1 MAKIGATGGN
11 TDGTMGS
18 FTAPRV
24 GGFSGNKKQPTTDR
38 FQNNF
43 FSSLRREDQIKGQE
57 QGPANKIVKF
67 GAGVKPKESANGSL
81 IKSISTNINNQ
92 FTDAISQLQNNV
104 INIVSPV
111 LDKLQTEHRR
121 KLDDAETQKPSKL
134 LGGFLDLLRNGLDF
148 IKFLSDRKRLRALRQ
163 GIGSLKGA
171 FADLLGVGES
181 VAGALKG
188 LLKKIAGIR
197 GGKGGGGGL
206 IGGIVGA
213 IMGAIGTALAAK
225 LLGGKKPPKP
235 PRVPKTTPPKVR
247 PRKPRIKGKF
257 GVLAGI
263 GGLLAGGM
271 ALAPAVKGTP
281 SEEEVPEEIS
291 DQPLSKVLLD
301 KFDKVLEQF
310 SNAIDSLT
318 KPAKTSPSTSTPPT
332 GSGSGSETDSSTT
345 GGGGAMPSEDQDLYT
360 TATLASMEA
369 GTDQARAD
377 VAQAVYN
384 RMGQRGQSATEVAT
398 AKGQFAV
405 MFDQN
410 DNIDPDAKNI
420 KTLEDAVKFRMK
432 KKGETAEVAEQQIR
446 STIAAMRNPQLIKN
460 AQTFVQDR
468 TSFRASAKNY
478 QTLTNSIW
486 RGGAGDNQFLN
497 EEVSGKGT
505 VAVPEFV
512 TGVEVGSDKVKVE
525 PAPQQSQVMQK
536 VSQQVAQPANKGGGV
551 SVVPMGGTPQQQ
563 ARAGSPRGKTASP
576 SSDAIPFLDS
586 STSDNAHNMFSRMT
600 YNVVG

>member
-67 GAGVKPKESANGSL
+67 GAGVKAKDPGNGSL

-92 FTDAISQLQNNV
+92 FGDAITQLQSNV
-104 INIVSPV
+104 TNIVSPV
-111 LDKLQTEHRR
+111 LDRLKAEHRR
-121 KLDDAETQKPSKL
+121 SIDDAESNKPTNL
-134 LGGFLDLLRNGLDF
+134 LGGFLDMLRSGLDF
-148 IKFLSDRKRLRALRQ
+148 IRFLSDRKRLAFLRQ
-163 GIGSLKGA
+163 GIKNLKTG
-171 FADLLGVGES
+171 FNELFIVGET
-181 VAGALKG
+181 VAKT
-188 LLKKIAGIR
+188 LKKLIKQLKKLGQE
-197 GGKGGGGGL
+197 GGKGGGFRLPGMPRFGG
-206 IGGIVGA
+206 GG
-213 IMGAIGTALAAK
+213 
-225 LLGGKKPPKP
+225 GGNRRQRRSNQR
-235 PRVPKTTPPKVR
+235 PRSSVR
-247 PRKPRIKGKF
+247 PRRRPGM
-257 GVLAGI
+257 GTAGMI
-263 GGLLAGGM
+263 LGTGGLLAGGM
-271 ALAPAVKGTP
+271 AMAPAVQGSPTAP
-281 SEEEVPEEIS
+281 PPVPEPIVE
-291 DQPLSKVLLD
+291 QPLSQKLLE
-301 KFDKVLEQF
+301 KFDQVLDQF
-310 SNAIDSLT
+310 NNAIDSLT
-318 KPAKTSPSTSTPPT
+318 KPAKTTPTQTTPAT
-332 GSGSGSETDSSTT
+332 GSGGGSTDSSSM

-360 TATLASMEA
+360 TATLASME
-369 GTDQARAD
+369 GGSDQARAD

-384 RMGQRGQSATEVAT
+384 RMGRSGQSATEVAT
-398 AKGQFAV
+398 ASGQFAV

-410 DNIDPDAKNI
+410 DNIDADAKNI

-446 STIAAMRNPQLIKN
+446 STIAAMRNPELIKN

-525 PAPQQSQVMQK
+525 PAPQQSQVMQQ
-536 VSQQVAQPANKGGGV
+536 VSKSVSQPANKGGGV

-576 SSDAIPFLDS
+576 SSDAIPFLES

>member
-11 TDGTMGS
+11 TDGAMGS
-18 FTAPRV
+18 FAAPRV

-38 FQNNF
+38 FQDRF
-43 FSSLRREDQIKGQE
+43 FSSLRREGRIKGTE
-57 QGPANKIVKF
+57 ESPANKIVKF
-67 GAGVKPKESANGSL
+67 GAGVKAKDPGNGSL

-92 FTDAISQLQNNV
+92 FGDAITQLQSNV
-104 INIVSPV
+104 TNIVSPV
-111 LDKLQTEHRR
+111 LDRLKAEHRR
-121 KLDDAETQKPSKL
+121 SIDDAESNKPTNL
-134 LGGFLDLLRNGLDF
+134 LGGFLDMLRSGLDF
-148 IKFLSDRKRLRALRQ
+148 IRFLSDRKRLAFLRQ
-163 GIGSLKGA
+163 GIKNLKTG
-171 FADLLGVGES
+171 FNELFIVGET
-181 VAGALKG
+181 VAKT
-188 LLKKIAGIR
+188 LKKLIKQLKKLGQE
-197 GGKGGGGGL
+197 GGKGGGFRLPGMPRFGGF
-206 IGGIVGA
+206 GGGN
-213 IMGAIGTALAAK
+213 K
-225 LLGGKKPPKP
+225 RP
-235 PRVPKTTPPKVR
+235 
-247 PRKPRIKGKF
+247 PRKPNQRPAARPRPRRKGM
-257 GVLAGI
+257 GTAGLLLGT

-271 ALAPAVKGTP
+271 AMAPAVQGSPTAP
-281 SEEEVPEEIS
+281 PPVPEPIVE
-291 DQPLSKVLLD
+291 QPLSQKLLEKFNQVLD
-301 KFDKVLEQF
+301 QF
-310 SNAIDSLT
+310 NNAIDSLT
-318 KPAKTSPSTSTPPT
+318 RPAKTTPTQTTPAT
-332 GSGSGSETDSSTT
+332 GSGGGSTDSSSM

-446 STIAAMRNPQLIKN
+446 STIGAMRNPELIKRS
-460 AQTFVQDR
+460 QTFVQDR

-505 VAVPEFV
+505 MAVPEFV
-512 TGVEVGSDKVKVE
+512 TGAEVDPNKVKVE
-525 PAPQQSQVMQK
+525 AAPQQSQVMQK
-536 VSQQVAQPANKGGGV
+536 VSQQVAQPARKGGGV
-551 SVVPMGGTPQQQ
+551 SVVPVGGGGGQPTPAGGV
-563 ARAGSPRGKTASP
+563 ARGSSNKPDGGGVP
-576 SSDAIPFLDS
+576 FMSSS
-586 STSDNAHNMFSRMT
+586 MKDNAHDMFSRMT

>member
-11 TDGTMGS
+11 TDGAMGS
-18 FTAPRV
+18 FAAPRV

-38 FQNNF
+38 FQDRF
-43 FSSLRREDQIKGQE
+43 FSSLRREGQVRSKE
-57 QGPANKIVKF
+57 ESPANKIVKF
-67 GAGVKPKESANGSL
+67 GAGVKAKDPGNGSL

-92 FTDAISQLQNNV
+92 FGDAITQLQSNV
-104 INIVSPV
+104 TNIVSPV
-111 LDKLQTEHRR
+111 LDRLKAEHRR
-121 KLDDAETQKPSKL
+121 SIDDAESNKPTNL
-134 LGGFLDLLRNGLDF
+134 LGGFLDMLRSGLDF
-148 IKFLSDRKRLRALRQ
+148 IRFLSDRKRLAFLRQ
-163 GIGSLKGA
+163 GIKNLRTGFNEL
-171 FADLLGVGES
+171 FIVGET
-181 VAGALKG
+181 VAKT
-188 LLKKIAGIR
+188 LKKIIKQLKDAA
-197 GGKGGGGGL
+197 KNSGGGGG
-206 IGGIVGA
+206 GGFRLPRIPGFGGGNKRPPRKPNQTPTSRPRPRRRRG
-213 IMGAIGTALAAK
+213 MGTAGM
-225 LLGGKKPPKP
+225 LLGG
-235 PRVPKTTPPKVR
+235 
-247 PRKPRIKGKF
+247 
-257 GVLAGI
+257 A
-263 GGLLAGGM
+263 GLLGGGM
-271 ALAPAVKGTP
+271 ALAPAVQGSPTAP
-281 SEEEVPEEIS
+281 PELPEPVVE
-291 DQPLSKVLLD
+291 QPLSQKLLEKFNQVLD
-301 KFDKVLEQF
+301 QF
-310 SNAIDSLT
+310 NNAIDSLT
-318 KPAKTSPSTSTPPT
+318 KPAKTTPTQTTPAT
-332 GSGSGSETDSSTT
+332 GSGGGSTDSSSMG

-446 STIAAMRNPQLIKN
+446 STIAAMRNPELIKN

-505 VAVPEFV
+505 MAVPEFV
-512 TGVEVGSDKVKVE
+512 TGTEVDPNKVKVE
-525 PAPQQSQVMQK
+525 AAPEQSQVMKK
-536 VSQQVAQPANKGGGV
+536 VSQQVAQPARKGGGV
-551 SVVPMGGTPQQQ
+551 SVVPVGGGGGQPTPSGGV
-563 ARAGSPRGKTASP
+563 ARGSSNKPDGGGVP
-576 SSDAIPFLDS
+576 FMSSS
-586 STSDNAHNMFSRMT
+586 MKDNAHDMFSRMT

>member
-11 TDGTMGS
+11 TDGAMGS

-24 GGFSGNKKQPTTDR
+24 GGFSGNKKQPTTSTFQDR
-38 FQNNF
+38 FF
-43 FSSLRREDQIKGQE
+43 TSLKREGRLKARE
-57 QGPANKIVKF
+57 EGPANKIVKF
-67 GAGVKPKESANGSL
+67 GAGVKAKDPGNGSL

-92 FTDAISQLQNNV
+92 FGDAITQLQSNV
-104 INIVSPV
+104 TNIVSPV
-111 LDKLQTEHRR
+111 LDRLKAEHRR
-121 KLDDAETQKPSKL
+121 SIDDAESNKPTNL
-134 LGGFLDLLRNGLDF
+134 LGGFLDMLRSGLDF
-148 IKFLSDRKRLRALRQ
+148 IRFLSDRKRLAFLRQ
-163 GIGSLKGA
+163 GIKNLKTG
-171 FADLLGVGES
+171 FNELFIVGET
-181 VAGALKG
+181 VAKT
-188 LLKKIAGIR
+188 LKKLIKQLKKLGQE
-197 GGKGGGGGL
+197 GGKGGGGLFGNL
-206 IGGIVGA
+206 RLPGFGGGGGNRRQRRSNQRPRSSA
-213 IMGAIGTALAAK
+213 RPRRRRGMGTAGM
-225 LLGGKKPPKP
+225 LLG
-235 PRVPKTTPPKVR
+235 T
-247 PRKPRIKGKF
+247 
-257 GVLAGI
+257 

-271 ALAPAVKGTP
+271 AMAPAVQSSPTAP
-281 SEEEVPEEIS
+281 PPVPEPIVE
-291 DQPLSKVLLD
+291 QPLSQKLLEKFNQVLD
-301 KFDKVLEQF
+301 QF
-310 SNAIDSLT
+310 NNAIDSLT
-318 KPAKTSPSTSTPPT
+318 KPAKTTPTQTTPAT
-332 GSGSGSETDSSTT
+332 GSGGGSTDSSSMG

-432 KKGETAEVAEQQIR
+432 KKGETAEVAEKQIR
-446 STIAAMRNPQLIKN
+446 STIAAMRNPELIKR

-505 VAVPEFV
+505 MAVPEFV

-536 VSQQVAQPANKGGGV
+536 VSQQVAQPARKGGGV
-551 SVVPMGGTPQQQ
+551 SVVPVGGGAQQ
-563 ARAGSPRGKTASP
+563 SP
-576 SSDAIPFLDS
+576 SGGGSRGRANKLEQGGIPFMS
-586 STSDNAHNMFSRMT
+586 SSMNDNAHDMFSRMT

>member
-11 TDGTMGS
+11 TDGAMGS

-67 GAGVKPKESANGSL
+67 GAGVKAKDPGNGSL

-92 FTDAISQLQNNV
+92 FGDAITQLQSNV
-104 INIVSPV
+104 TNIVSPV
-111 LDKLQTEHRR
+111 LDRLKAEHRR
-121 KLDDAETQKPSKL
+121 SIDDAESNKPTNL
-134 LGGFLDLLRNGLDF
+134 LGGFLDMLRSGLDF
-148 IKFLSDRKRLRALRQ
+148 IRFLSDRKRLAFLRQ
-163 GIGSLKGA
+163 GIKNLKTG
-171 FADLLGVGES
+171 FNELFIVGET
-181 VAGALKG
+181 VAKT
-188 LLKKIAGIR
+188 LKKLIKQLKKLGQE
-197 GGKGGGGGL
+197 GGKGGGFRLPGMPRFGG
-206 IGGIVGA
+206 GG
-213 IMGAIGTALAAK
+213 
-225 LLGGKKPPKP
+225 GGNRRQRRSNQR
-235 PRVPKTTPPKVR
+235 PRSSVR
-247 PRKPRIKGKF
+247 PRRRPGM
-257 GVLAGI
+257 GTAGMI
-263 GGLLAGGM
+263 LGTGGLLAGGM
-271 ALAPAVKGTP
+271 AMAPAVQGSPTAP
-281 SEEEVPEEIS
+281 PPVPEPIVE
-291 DQPLSKVLLD
+291 QPLSQKLLEKFNQVLD
-301 KFDKVLEQF
+301 QF
-310 SNAIDSLT
+310 NNAIDSLT
-318 KPAKTSPSTSTPPT
+318 KPAKTTPTQTTPAT
-332 GSGSGSETDSSTT
+332 GSGGGSTDSSSM

-360 TATLASMEA
+360 TATLASME
-369 GTDQARAD
+369 GGSDQARAD

-384 RMGQRGQSATEVAT
+384 RMGRSGQSATEVAT

-410 DNIDPDAKNI
+410 DNIDADAKNI

-446 STIAAMRNPQLIKN
+446 STIAAMRNPELIKN

-525 PAPQQSQVMQK
+525 PAPQQSQVMQQ
-536 VSQQVAQPANKGGGV
+536 VSKSVSQPANKGGGV

-576 SSDAIPFLDS
+576 SSDAIPFLES

>member
-11 TDGTMGS
+11 TDGAMGS
-18 FTAPRV
+18 FAAPRV
-24 GGFSGNKKQPTTDR
+24 GGFSGNKKQPTTSTFQDR
-38 FQNNF
+38 FF
-43 FSSLRREDQIKGQE
+43 TSLKREGRLE
-57 QGPANKIVKF
+57 AREEGPANKIVKF
-67 GAGVKPKESANGSL
+67 GAGVKAKDPGNGSL

-92 FTDAISQLQNNV
+92 FGDAITQLQSNV
-104 INIVSPV
+104 TNIVSPV
-111 LDKLQTEHRR
+111 LDRLKAEHRR
-121 KLDDAETQKPSKL
+121 SIDDAESNKPTNL
-134 LGGFLDLLRNGLDF
+134 LGGFLDMLRSGLDF
-148 IKFLSDRKRLRALRQ
+148 IRFLSDRKRLAFLRQ
-163 GIGSLKGA
+163 GIKNLKTG
-171 FADLLGVGES
+171 FNELFIVGET
-181 VAGALKG
+181 VAKT
-188 LLKKIAGIR
+188 LKKLIKQLKKLGQE
-197 GGKGGGGGL
+197 GGKGGGFRLPGMPRFGGF
-206 IGGIVGA
+206 GGGN
-213 IMGAIGTALAAK
+213 K
-225 LLGGKKPPKP
+225 RP
-235 PRVPKTTPPKVR
+235 
-247 PRKPRIKGKF
+247 PRKPNQRPAARPRPRRRGM
-257 GVLAGI
+257 GTAGMLLGT

-271 ALAPAVKGTP
+271 AMAPAVQASPTP
-281 SEEEVPEEIS
+281 PPPVPEPVVE
-291 DQPLSKVLLD
+291 QPLSQKLLEKFNQVLD
-301 KFDKVLEQF
+301 QF
-310 SNAIDSLT
+310 NNAIDSLT
-318 KPAKTSPSTSTPPT
+318 KPAKTTPTQTTPAT
-332 GSGSGSETDSSTT
+332 GSGGGSTDSSSM

-410 DNIDPDAKNI
+410 DNIDADAKNI

-446 STIAAMRNPQLIKN
+446 STIAAMRNPELIKR

-505 VAVPEFV
+505 MAVPEFV
-512 TGVEVGSDKVKVE
+512 TGAEVDPNKVKVE
-525 PAPQQSQVMQK
+525 AAPQQSQVMQK
-536 VSQQVAQPANKGGGV
+536 VSQQVAQPARKGGGV
-551 SVVPMGGTPQQQ
+551 SVVPVGGGAQQSP
-563 ARAGSPRGKTASP
+563 AGGGSRGPANKREQGG
-576 SSDAIPFLDS
+576 IPFMS
-586 STSDNAHNMFSRMT
+586 SSMKDNAHDMFSRMT

>member
-11 TDGTMGS
+11 TDGAMGS

-67 GAGVKPKESANGSL
+67 GAGVKAKDPGNGSL

-92 FTDAISQLQNNV
+92 FGDAITQLQSNV
-104 INIVSPV
+104 TNIVSPV
-111 LDKLQTEHRR
+111 LDRLKAEHRR
-121 KLDDAETQKPSKL
+121 SIDDAESNKPTNL
-134 LGGFLDLLRNGLDF
+134 LGGFLDMLRSGLDF
-148 IKFLSDRKRLRALRQ
+148 IRFLSDRKRLAFLRQ
-163 GIGSLKGA
+163 GIKNLKTG
-171 FADLLGVGES
+171 FNELFIVGET
-181 VAGALKG
+181 VAKT
-188 LLKKIAGIR
+188 LKKLIKQLKKLGQE
-197 GGKGGGGGL
+197 GGKGGGFRLPGMPRFGG
-206 IGGIVGA
+206 GG
-213 IMGAIGTALAAK
+213 
-225 LLGGKKPPKP
+225 GGNRRQRRSNQR
-235 PRVPKTTPPKVR
+235 PRSSVR
-247 PRKPRIKGKF
+247 PRRRPGM
-257 GVLAGI
+257 GTAGMI
-263 GGLLAGGM
+263 LGTGGLLAGGM
-271 ALAPAVKGTP
+271 AMAPAVQGSPTAP
-281 SEEEVPEEIS
+281 PPVPEPIVE
-291 DQPLSKVLLD
+291 QPLSQKLLE
-301 KFDKVLEQF
+301 KFDQVLDQF
-310 SNAIDSLT
+310 NNAIDSLT
-318 KPAKTSPSTSTPPT
+318 KPAKTTPTQTTPAT
-332 GSGSGSETDSSTT
+332 GSGGGSTDSSSM

-360 TATLASMEA
+360 TATLASME
-369 GTDQARAD
+369 GGSDQARAD

-384 RMGQRGQSATEVAT
+384 RMGRSGQSATEVAT

-410 DNIDPDAKNI
+410 DNIDADAKNI

-446 STIAAMRNPQLIKN
+446 STIAAMRNPELIKN

-525 PAPQQSQVMQK
+525 PAPQQSQVMQQ
-536 VSQQVAQPANKGGGV
+536 VSKSVSQPANKGGGV

-576 SSDAIPFLDS
+576 SSDAIPFLES

>member
-11 TDGTMGS
+11 TDGAMGS
-18 FTAPRV
+18 FAAPRV

-38 FQNNF
+38 FQDRF
-43 FSSLRREDQIKGQE
+43 FSSLRREGRIKGTE
-57 QGPANKIVKF
+57 ESPANKIVKF
-67 GAGVKPKESANGSL
+67 GAGVKAKDPGNGSL

-92 FTDAISQLQNNV
+92 FGDAITQLQSNV
-104 INIVSPV
+104 TNIVSPV
-111 LDKLQTEHRR
+111 LDRLKAEHRR
-121 KLDDAETQKPSKL
+121 SIDDAESNKPTNL
-134 LGGFLDLLRNGLDF
+134 LGGFLDMLRSGLDF
-148 IKFLSDRKRLRALRQ
+148 IRFLSDRKRLAFLRQ
-163 GIGSLKGA
+163 GIKNLKTG
-171 FADLLGVGES
+171 FNELFIVGET
-181 VAGALKG
+181 VAKT
-188 LLKKIAGIR
+188 LKKLIKQLRKLGQE
-197 GGKGGGGGL
+197 GGKGGGFRLPGMPRFGGF
-206 IGGIVGA
+206 GGGN
-213 IMGAIGTALAAK
+213 K
-225 LLGGKKPPKP
+225 RP
-235 PRVPKTTPPKVR
+235 
-247 PRKPRIKGKF
+247 PRKPNQRPAARPRPRRKGM
-257 GVLAGI
+257 GTAGLLLGT

-271 ALAPAVKGTP
+271 AMAPAVQGSPTAP
-281 SEEEVPEEIS
+281 PPVPEPIVE
-291 DQPLSKVLLD
+291 QPLSQKLLEKFNQVLD
-301 KFDKVLEQF
+301 QF
-310 SNAIDSLT
+310 NNAIDSLT
-318 KPAKTSPSTSTPPT
+318 RPAKTTPTQTTPAT
-332 GSGSGSETDSSTT
+332 GSGGGSTDSSSM

-446 STIAAMRNPQLIKN
+446 STIGAMRNPELIKRS
-460 AQTFVQDR
+460 QTFVQDR

-505 VAVPEFV
+505 MAVPEFV
-512 TGVEVGSDKVKVE
+512 TGAEVDPNKVKVE
-525 PAPQQSQVMQK
+525 AAPQQSQVMQK
-536 VSQQVAQPANKGGGV
+536 VSQQVAQPARKGGGV
-551 SVVPMGGTPQQQ
+551 SVVPVGGGAQQS
-563 ARAGSPRGKTASP
+563 RAGGGGRGPANKREQGG
-576 SSDAIPFLDS
+576 IPFMS
-586 STSDNAHNMFSRMT
+586 SSMNDNAHDMFSRMT

>member
-24 GGFSGNKKQPTTDR
+24 GGFSGNKKQPTTSTFQDR
-38 FQNNF
+38 F

-235 PRVPKTTPPKVR
+235 PKVPKTPPPKVR

-271 ALAPAVKGTP
+271 ALAPAVQGTP

-432 KKGETAEVAEQQIR
+432 KKGETAEVAEKQIR

>member
-1 MAKIGATGGN
+1 M
-11 TDGTMGS
+11 
-18 FTAPRV
+18 
-24 GGFSGNKKQPTTDR
+24 
-38 FQNNF
+38 
-43 FSSLRREDQIKGQE
+43 
-57 QGPANKIVKF
+57 
-67 GAGVKPKESANGSL
+67 
-81 IKSISTNINNQ
+81 
-92 FTDAISQLQNNV
+92 
-104 INIVSPV
+104 
-111 LDKLQTEHRR
+111 
-121 KLDDAETQKPSKL
+121 
-134 LGGFLDLLRNGLDF
+134 
-148 IKFLSDRKRLRALRQ
+148 
-163 GIGSLKGA
+163 
-171 FADLLGVGES
+171 
-181 VAGALKG
+181 
-188 LLKKIAGIR
+188 
-197 GGKGGGGGL
+197 
-206 IGGIVGA
+206 
-213 IMGAIGTALAAK
+213 
-225 LLGGKKPPKP
+225 
-235 PRVPKTTPPKVR
+235 
-247 PRKPRIKGKF
+247 
-257 GVLAGI
+257 
-263 GGLLAGGM
+263 LAGGI
-271 ALAPAVKGTP
+271 AILPAVQGTP

-369 GTDQARAD
+369 VLIKQGQMLLKL
-377 VAQAVYN
+377 VYN

-398 AKGQFAV
+398 ASGQFAV

-410 DNIDPDAKNI
+410 DNIDADAKNI

-446 STIAAMRNPQLIKN
+446 STIAAMRNPELIKN

-525 PAPQQSQVMQK
+525 PAPQQSQVMQQVSK
-536 VSQQVAQPANKGGGV
+536 SVSQPAQQRWWSQCCSYGWH
-551 SVVPMGGTPQQQ
+551 
-563 ARAGSPRGKTASP
+563 P
-576 SSDAIPFLDS
+576 STIKHEWF
-586 STSDNAHNMFSRMT
+586 STRKNRFSF
-600 YNVVG
+600 

>member
-24 GGFSGNKKQPTTDR
+24 GGFSGNKKQPTTSTFQDR
-38 FQNNF
+38 F

-235 PRVPKTTPPKVR
+235 PRVPKTPPPKVR

-432 KKGETAEVAEQQIR
+432 KKGETAEVAEKQIR
-446 STIAAMRNPQLIKN
+446 STIAAMRNPELIKR

-505 VAVPEFV
+505 MAVPEFV

-536 VSQQVAQPANKGGGV
+536 VSQQVSQPARKGGGV
-551 SVVPMGGTPQQQ
+551 SVVPVGGGGQP
-563 ARAGSPRGKTASP
+563 ARAGGGGRGPANKREQGG
-576 SSDAIPFLDS
+576 IPFMS
-586 STSDNAHNMFSRMT
+586 SSMNDNAHDMFSRMT

>member
-24 GGFSGNKKQPTTDR
+24 GGFSGNKKQPTTSTFQDR
-38 FQNNF
+38 F

-67 GAGVKPKESANGSL
+67 GAGVKPKDSANGSL

-121 KLDDAETQKPSKL
+121 KLDDAETRKPSKL

-213 IMGAIGTALAAK
+213 IMGAIGAALAK
-225 LLGGKKPPKP
+225 NLLGGKKPPKP
-235 PRVPKTTPPKVR
+235 PKVPKTTAPKVR
-247 PRKPRIKGKF
+247 PKKPRIKGKF

-271 ALAPAVKGTP
+271 ALAPAVQGTP

-332 GSGSGSETDSSTT
+332 GSGGGSTDSSTT
-345 GGGGAMPSEDQDLYT
+345 GGGGGPMPSEDQDLYT

-405 MFDQN
+405 MFDKN

-432 KKGETAEVAEQQIR
+432 KKGETAEVAEKQIR
-446 STIAAMRNPQLIKN
+446 STIAAMRNPELIKN

-505 VAVPEFV
+505 MAVPEFV
-512 TGVEVGSDKVKVE
+512 TGTEVDPNKVKVE
-525 PAPQQSQVMQK
+525 AAPQQSQVMQK

-551 SVVPMGGTPQQQ
+551 SVVPMGGTSQQQ
-563 ARAGSPRGKTASP
+563 ARAGSPRGKTATP
-576 SSDAIPFLDS
+576 SSDAIPFLES